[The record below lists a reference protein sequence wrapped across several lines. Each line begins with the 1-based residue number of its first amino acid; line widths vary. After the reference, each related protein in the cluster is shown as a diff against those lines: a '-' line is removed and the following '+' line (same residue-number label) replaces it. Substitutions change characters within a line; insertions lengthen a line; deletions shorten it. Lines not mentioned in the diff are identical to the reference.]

1 MSLGKGLAKNLGSN
15 LVNNPEK
22 NLEKDLAKNLGS
34 SNCTEFGKKRANTT
48 KLTCSIAIFSIIS
61 LALPLPLGASPEPLV
76 ASPELL
82 VASPEL
88 LVASPELLAASPELL
103 VASPELLVASPEL
116 LAASPKHLAASPKSV
131 ATKSAVGGSAGG
143 RSAWCH
149 AVVSQ
154 PLPAGAVVGSI
165 GGRPFKPEFIQ
176 WNSYSITL
184 KQNRKRYC
192 KVVINMMRSQ
202 KPLCNLAFTSDSNN
216 RPHIYVYTR
225 STNSEPIKE
234 QHYTSKDGYGLKLAL
249 LSPLVDDWIPGSLSL
264 RLPDGSFVAGSFKA
278 EKAPRIIWDDE
289 SVNP

>member
-1 MSLGKGLAKNLGSN
+1 MNLKKRLEKSLKKRLAKNRDNN
-15 LVNNPEK
+15 LVNNQEK
-22 NLEKDLAKNLGS
+22 NQEKNRDTD
-34 SNCTEFGKKRANTT
+34 NCAEFGQKRANTT
-48 KLTCSIAIFSIIS
+48 KLTCSITIGAIIS

-82 VASPEL
+82 A
-88 LVASPELLAASPELL
+88 
-103 VASPELLVASPEL
+103 ASPEL
-116 LAASPKHLAASPKSV
+116 LAASPKSV
-131 ATKSAVGGSAGG
+131 ATKGAVGGSAGG

-154 PLPAGAVVGSI
+154 PLPGGAVVGNI
-165 GGRPFKPEFIQ
+165 DGRPFKPEFIQ

-192 KVVINMMRSQ
+192 KVVINMMKSQ
-202 KPLCNLAFTSDSNN
+202 KPLCNLAFTSDSNS

-225 STNSEPIKE
+225 STNSEPTKE

-249 LSPLVDDWIPGSLSL
+249 LSPLVDSWVPGSLSL

>member
-1 MSLGKGLAKNLGSN
+1 MNMSSAINLKRELKKSLNKGLKNNLNNKQEKNLEASLETTLEKGLENSLGSN
-15 LVNNPEK
+15 LENN
-22 NLEKDLAKNLGS
+22 LDTDYCA
-34 SNCTEFGKKRANTT
+34 EFGQKRACTT
-48 KLTCSIAIFSIIS
+48 NLNCSVAIVAIVL
-61 LALPLPLGASPEPLV
+61 LALPLPLGATPRTLV
-76 ASPELL
+76 ASP
-82 VASPEL
+82 
-88 LVASPELLAASPELL
+88 
-103 VASPELLVASPEL
+103 
-116 LAASPKHLAASPKSV
+116 KSL
-131 ATKSAVGGSAGG
+131 ATKSNVGGSVGG

-154 PLPAGAVVGSI
+154 PLPQGKVVGSI
-165 GGRPFKPEFIQ
+165 GGQPFKPEFIQ

-225 STNSEPIKE
+225 STNSQPIKE

-249 LSPLVDDWIPGSLSL
+249 LSPLADDWVPGSLSL

-278 EKAPRIIWDDE
+278 EKAPRIIWDDQ
-289 SVNP
+289 SVIP

>member
-1 MSLGKGLAKNLGSN
+1 MNMSSAINLKKELKESLEKGLENNLDT
-15 LVNNPEK
+15 NNCA
-22 NLEKDLAKNLGS
+22 D
-34 SNCTEFGKKRANTT
+34 FGQKRASTAN
-48 KLTCSIAIFSIIS
+48 LICCIAIVAIIS
-61 LALPLPLGASPEPLV
+61 LALPLPLF
-76 ASPELL
+76 
-82 VASPEL
+82 
-88 LVASPELLAASPELL
+88 
-103 VASPELLVASPEL
+103 
-116 LAASPKHLAASPKSV
+116 ASPKALVASPKSV
-131 ATKSAVGGSAGG
+131 AKKGAVAGPASAGG
-143 RSAWCH
+143 RSTWCH

-154 PLPAGAVVGSI
+154 PLPQGKVVGSI
-165 GGRPFKPEFIQ
+165 GGQPFKPEFIQ

-225 STNSEPIKE
+225 STNSQPIKE

>member
-1 MSLGKGLAKNLGSN
+1 MNRDKRLDKGLETGLDKGLEKSLGKM
-15 LVNNPEK
+15 
-22 NLEKDLAKNLGS
+22 LEKSPD
-34 SNCTEFGKKRANTT
+34 SNNCAEFGPKRASTIN
-48 KLTCSIAIFSIIS
+48 LTYSIAVVAMIL
-61 LALPLPLGASPEPLV
+61 LAVPLPLH
-76 ASPELL
+76 
-82 VASPEL
+82 
-88 LVASPELLAASPELL
+88 
-103 VASPELLVASPEL
+103 
-116 LAASPKHLAASPKSV
+116 ASPKTFANSPEDFANSPENFASSPKSFAASSKSFAASSKSFATSSKPR
-131 ATKSAVGGSAGG
+131 ATKGAVGGFAGG

-149 AVVSQ
+149 AIVSQ
-154 PLPAGAVVGSI
+154 PLPQGKAVGII
-165 GGRPFKPEFIQ
+165 GGQPFKPEFIQ

-225 STNSEPIKE
+225 SANSEPIKE
-234 QHYTSKDGYGLKLAL
+234 QHYTSKDGYGLKLSL
-249 LSPLVDDWIPGSLSL
+249 LSPIADDWIPGSLSL

>member
-1 MSLGKGLAKNLGSN
+1 MNLKKRLEMSLENGLAKNLGNN
-15 LVNNPEK
+15 LVNNQEK
-22 NLEKDLAKNLGS
+22 NLEENLDTY
-34 SNCTEFGKKRANTT
+34 NCAEFGQERASTT
-48 KLTCSIAIFSIIS
+48 KLTCSIAIVAIIS

-76 ASPELL
+76 ASPKPL
-82 VASPEL
+82 VASPKL
-88 LVASPELLAASPELL
+88 
-103 VASPELLVASPEL
+103 
-116 LAASPKHLAASPKSV
+116 LAASPKSV
-131 ATKSAVGGSAGG
+131 ATKGAVGRSAGG

-154 PLPAGAVVGSI
+154 PLPGGAVVGSI
-165 GGRPFKPEFIQ
+165 DGRPFKPEFIQ

-234 QHYTSKDGYGLKLAL
+234 QHYASKDGYGLKLAL
-249 LSPLVDDWIPGSLSL
+249 LSPLADDWIPGSLSL

>member
-1 MSLGKGLAKNLGSN
+1 MNSKKGLEKSLEKGLANNL
-15 LVNNPEK
+15 
-22 NLEKDLAKNLGS
+22 DTYS
-34 SNCTEFGKKRANTT
+34 SSEFGQKRANTT
-48 KLTCSIAIFSIIS
+48 KLTCSIAIVAIIS
-61 LALPLPLGASPEPLV
+61 LSLPLPLGASPEPLV
-76 ASPELL
+76 ASPEPL
-82 VASPEL
+82 VASPE
-88 LVASPELLAASPELL
+88 P
-103 VASPELLVASPEL
+103 LVASPEL
-116 LAASPKHLAASPKSV
+116 LAASPKSV
-131 ATKSAVGGSAGG
+131 ATKGAVGGSAGG

-154 PLPAGAVVGSI
+154 PLPGGAVVGNI

-192 KVVINMMRSQ
+192 KVVINMMKSQ

-216 RPHIYVYTR
+216 RPHIYVYSR

-234 QHYTSKDGYGLKLAL
+234 QHYTCKDGYGLKLAL
-249 LSPLVDDWIPGSLSL
+249 LSPLADDWIPGSLSL

>member
-1 MSLGKGLAKNLGSN
+1 MNSKKGLEKSLEKGLANNL
-15 LVNNPEK
+15 
-22 NLEKDLAKNLGS
+22 DTYS
-34 SNCTEFGKKRANTT
+34 SSEFGQKRANTT
-48 KLTCSIAIFSIIS
+48 KLTCSIAIVAIIS

-82 VASPEL
+82 
-88 LVASPELLAASPELL
+88 AAG
-103 VASPELLVASPEL
+103 
-116 LAASPKHLAASPKSV
+116 PKSV
-131 ATKSAVGGSAGG
+131 ATKGAVGGSAGG

-149 AVVSQ
+149 VVVSQ
-154 PLPAGAVVGSI
+154 PLPVGAVVGNI

-192 KVVINMMRSQ
+192 KVVINMMKSQ
-202 KPLCNLAFTSDSNN
+202 KPLCNLAFTSDSNS

-225 STNSEPIKE
+225 STNSEPTKE

-249 LSPLVDDWIPGSLSL
+249 LSPLVDSWVPGSLSL

>member
-1 MSLGKGLAKNLGSN
+1 MNL
-15 LVNNPEK
+15 EK
-22 NLEKDLAKNLGS
+22 NLEKNRVTDICA
-34 SNCTEFGKKRANTT
+34 EFAQKRASTT
-48 KLTCSIAIFSIIS
+48 HLTCSIAIVAIIS
-61 LALPLPLGASPEPLV
+61 LALPLPLGASPK
-76 ASPELL
+76 S
-82 VASPEL
+82 
-88 LVASPELLAASPELL
+88 LAASPR
-103 VASPELLVASPEL
+103 P
-116 LAASPKHLAASPKSV
+116 LAASSKPHVKKGTA
-131 ATKSAVGGSAGG
+131 GGSAGG
-143 RSAWCH
+143 RAWCH

-154 PLPAGAVVGSI
+154 PLPGGAVVGSI

>member
-1 MSLGKGLAKNLGSN
+1 VNMSSAMNLKIRLEKSLKKRLAKNRDKN
-15 LVNNPEK
+15 LVNSLEK
-22 NLEKDLAKNLGS
+22 NQEKNRDTD
-34 SNCTEFGKKRANTT
+34 NCVEFGRKRVNTT
-48 KLTCSIAIFSIIS
+48 KLTCSITIVAIIS

-82 VASPEL
+82 
-88 LVASPELLAASPELL
+88 AAG
-103 VASPELLVASPEL
+103 
-116 LAASPKHLAASPKSV
+116 PKSV
-131 ATKSAVGGSAGG
+131 ATKGAVGGSAGG

-154 PLPAGAVVGSI
+154 PLPGGAVVGNI
-165 GGRPFKPEFIQ
+165 DGRPFKPEFIQ

-192 KVVINMMRSQ
+192 KVVINMMKSQ
-202 KPLCNLAFTSDSNN
+202 KPLCNLAFTSDSNS

-225 STNSEPIKE
+225 STNSEPTKE

-249 LSPLVDDWIPGSLSL
+249 LSPLVDSWVPGSLSL